1 MSGTIPIPV
10 IRWGKPVSVEDAC
23 ARPIRLC
30 HVAHTVQLLGHG
42 ECFVIIWINLPGGR
56 ILVSIFVDI
65 ATGTHVKSLLGE
77 CMLHVHSDAG
87 VAIQPM
93 FLPCYQDDLA
103 NSALTRVDA
112 SIDALSYLPIE

>member
-10 IRWGKPVSVEDAC
+10 VRWGEPESVEDAC

-30 HVAHTVQLLGHG
+30 HVAYTVQLLGHG
-42 ECFVIIWINLPGGR
+42 EYFVIIWINLPGGR

-77 CMLHVHSDAG
+77 CMLHMHPDPG
-87 VAIQPM
+87 VTIQPV
-93 FLPCYQDDLA
+93 FLSCYLDDLA
-103 NSALTRVDA
+103 KSALTRVDE